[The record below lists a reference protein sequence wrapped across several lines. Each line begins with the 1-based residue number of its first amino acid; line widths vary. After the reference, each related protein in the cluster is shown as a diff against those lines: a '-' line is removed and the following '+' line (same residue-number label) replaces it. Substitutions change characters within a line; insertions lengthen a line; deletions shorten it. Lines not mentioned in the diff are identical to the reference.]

1 MGISAHGIVKCAS
14 TERKIGKKVR
24 MVDDMCARCI
34 FRAEHEVLHDAMD
47 WCGMKKENAPEDLSY
62 VEGVHDTVHKMA
74 ETLERLNGGA
84 EQSTT
89 ES

>member
-1 MGISAHGIVKCAS
+1 MSIAP
-14 TERKIGKKVR
+14 TERKTGKKVR
-24 MVDDMCARCI
+24 MMDDMCARCI
-34 FRAEHEVLHDAMD
+34 FRAEHEVLQDAMD

-89 ES
+89 TN